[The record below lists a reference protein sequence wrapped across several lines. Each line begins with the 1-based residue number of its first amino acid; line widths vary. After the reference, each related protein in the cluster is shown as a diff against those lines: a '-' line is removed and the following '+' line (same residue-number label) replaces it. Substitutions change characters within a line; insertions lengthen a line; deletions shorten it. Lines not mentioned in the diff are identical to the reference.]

1 MIIINAIDLVD
12 YIIYFS
18 EKININEDI
27 KKVIEDVLIK
37 FKHKKTYEL
46 VDEIIIDSFF
56 VNQ

>member
-1 MIIINAIDLVD
+1 M
-12 YIIYFS
+12 
-18 EKININEDI
+18 

-46 VDEIIIDSFF
+46 VDESIVDSFF